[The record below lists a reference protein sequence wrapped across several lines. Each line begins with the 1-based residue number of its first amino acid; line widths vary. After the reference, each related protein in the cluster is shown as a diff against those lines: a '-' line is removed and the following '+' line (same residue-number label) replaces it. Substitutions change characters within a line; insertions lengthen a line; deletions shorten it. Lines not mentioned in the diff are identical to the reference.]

1 MPPSSSHGLDSSKQ
15 PQQHLNKSVG
25 EFLRPGPPP
34 LRIDQTVGQALEAI
48 RATGLE
54 ERIFYFYVVDA
65 EGRLSGVVPARKLLT
80 EPLEQLIEEVMIR
93 RTLSLPETATLLEAC
108 ECFILHKF
116 LAIPVVDA
124 QKRLR
129 GIIDVGLFTDEVME
143 LGSSNNN
150 DQLFQTIGIHVQEVL
165 HASPW
170 KAFAI
175 RFPWLAATVSG
186 GVLCA
191 MMAGAFAATLEK
203 RVVLAVFMAL
213 VLGLGEAVAA
223 QSLALTVQSLP
234 AARIRW
240 KWLRVKLRREAVTA
254 IFLGILAGSAVT
266 LMVGLFWDDLHAAL
280 AIGGSVV
287 VSIFVAGMMG
297 VLVPSLLRVVSWD
310 PRIAAGPITLAAADL
325 FTVSCYLVVAKI
337 FLG

>member
-1 MPPSSSHGLDSSKQ
+1 MPPASLPSPNATKD
-15 PQQHLNKSVG
+15 HLGCRVS
-25 EFLRPGPPP
+25 EFLSPGPPP
-34 LRIDQTVGQALEAI
+34 LKVDQTVGEALEAI
-48 RATGLE
+48 RRTGLE

-65 EGRLSGVVPARKLLT
+65 DGHLSGVVPARKLLT
-80 EPLEQLIEEVMIR
+80 EALERKIDEVMMKR
-93 RTLSLPETATLLEAC
+93 VLSLPESATLMEAC

-116 LAIPVVDA
+116 LAIPVIDSE
-124 QKRLR
+124 KRLC

-143 LGSSNNN
+143 LSTGNNS
-150 DQLFQTIGIHVQEVL
+150 DQLFQSIGIHVQEAL

-170 KAFAI
+170 KAFGI

-191 MMAGAFAATLEK
+191 GLAGAFASTLQQ

-234 AARIRW
+234 ASRIRW
-240 KWLRVKLRREAVTA
+240 KWMKSKLHREGVTA
-254 IFLGILAGSAVT
+254 SLLGLLAGCAVA
-266 LMVGLFWDDLHAAL
+266 LMVAAFWHDARAAVS
-280 AIGGSVV
+280 IGGSVV
-287 VSIFVAGMMG
+287 LSILVSGLLG
-297 VLVPSLLRVVSWD
+297 VVVPALIRIVRWD
-310 PRIAAGPITLAAADL
+310 PKIAAGPITLAAADL
-325 FTVSCYLVVAKI
+325 FTVSCYLVTARI

>member
-1 MPPSSSHGLDSSKQ
+1 MSFSSSSGSATSKE
-15 PQQHLNKSVG
+15 HLNKPIA

-34 LRIDQTVGQALEAI
+34 LRMDQTVAEALEAI
-48 RATGLE
+48 RTTGLE

-65 EGRLSGVVPARKLLT
+65 DGRLSGVVPARKLLT
-80 EPLEQLIEEVMIR
+80 ESLDRLIGGVMIKR
-93 RTLSLPETATLLEAC
+93 VMSLPEGATLMEAC

-116 LAIPVVDA
+116 LAIPVVDSE
-124 QKRLR
+124 KRLR

-143 LGSSNNN
+143 LGEGNST
-150 DQLFQTIGIHVQEVL
+150 DQLFQSIGIHVQEVL

-170 KAFAI
+170 KAFRI

-191 MMAGAFAATLEK
+191 MMAGAFATTLQQ

-234 AARIRW
+234 QTRIRW
-240 KWLRVKLRREAVTA
+240 KWLRVKLQREALTS
-254 IFLGILAGSAVT
+254 ILLGLLAGSAVA
-266 LMVGLFWDDLHAAL
+266 LMVEFCWHDLRSAIV
-280 AIGGSVV
+280 IGGSVV
-287 VSIFVAGMMG
+287 ISILTASLIG
-297 VLVPSLLRVVSWD
+297 VLVPTLLRVVHWD
-310 PRIAAGPITLAAADL
+310 PKIAAGPITLAAADL
-325 FTVSCYLVVAKI
+325 FTVSCYLITAKLL
-337 FLG
+337 LG

>member
-1 MPPSSSHGLDSSKQ
+1 MTFSSSSGSASSQ
-15 PQQHLNKSVG
+15 EHLNKPVS

-34 LRIDQTVGQALEAI
+34 LLIDQSVGQSLEAI
-48 RATGLE
+48 RASGLE
-54 ERIFYFYVVDA
+54 ERIFYFYVVDS

-80 EPLEQLIEEVMIR
+80 EALESRIGEVMMKR
-93 RTLSLPETATLLEAC
+93 VLSLPETATLMEAC

-116 LAIPVVDA
+116 LAIPVVDSNR
-124 QKRLR
+124 RLR
-129 GIIDVGLFTDEVME
+129 GIVDVGLFTDEVME
-143 LGSSNNN
+143 LGEGNST
-150 DQLFQTIGIHVQEVL
+150 DQLFQSIGIHVQEVL

-170 KAFAI
+170 KAFRI

-191 MMAGAFAATLEK
+191 MMAGAFAATLQQ

-234 AARIRW
+234 QSRIRW

-254 IFLGILAGSAVT
+254 ALLGLLAGSSVA
-266 LMVGLFWDDLHAAL
+266 LMVSLCWHDFRASLV
-280 AIGGSVV
+280 IGGSVLISV
-287 VSIFVAGMMG
+287 FVAGGIG
-297 VLVPSLLRVVSWD
+297 VIVPSVLRLVHLD
-310 PRIAAGPITLAAADL
+310 PKIAAGPITLAAADL
-325 FTVSCYLVVAKI
+325 FTVSCYLVTAKLL
-337 FLG
+337 LG

>member
-1 MPPSSSHGLDSSKQ
+1 MPPPSSPVGNASTE
-15 PQQHLNKSVG
+15 HLG
-25 EFLRPGPPP
+25 RPLAEFISPGPPP
-34 LRIDQTVGQALEAI
+34 LRVDQTVGQALDAI
-48 RATGLE
+48 RATGLA

-65 EGRLSGVVPARKLLT
+65 EERLSGVVPARKLLT
-80 EPLEQLIEEVMIR
+80 EPLGSLISQVMMTR
-93 RTLSLPETATLLEAC
+93 VLSLPEHATLMEAC

-116 LAIPVVDA
+116 LAIPVVDGN
-124 QKRLR
+124 KRFR

-143 LGSSNNN
+143 LSTGANT
-150 DQLFQTIGIHVQEVL
+150 DQLFQSLGIDVQEVL

-170 KAFAI
+170 KAFGI

-191 MMAGAFAATLEK
+191 FLAGAFASTLQQ

-234 AARIRW
+234 HSRVRW
-240 KWLRVKLRREAVTA
+240 KWLRMKLRREGVTA
-254 IFLGILAGSAVT
+254 ALLGLLAGVAVAV
-266 LMVGLFWDDLHAAL
+266 MVAFCWHDAVAAIS
-280 AIGGSVV
+280 IGGSVV
-287 VSIFVAGMMG
+287 LSVLISGLLG
-297 VLVPSLLRVVSWD
+297 VLVPVLLRSVHWD
-310 PRIAAGPITLAAADL
+310 PKIAAGPITLAAADL
-325 FTVSCYLVVAKI
+325 FTVTCYLVTARV

>member
-1 MPPSSSHGLDSSKQ
+1 MPSSASSSSVTPTSQ
-15 PQQHLNKSVG
+15 EHLNLAVG

-34 LRIDQTVGQALEAI
+34 LQMDQTIGAALDVI
-48 RATGLE
+48 RSSGLE

-65 EGRLSGVVPARKLLT
+65 EGRLSGVVPSRKLLT
-80 EPLEQLIEEVMIR
+80 ESLDSLISCVMMKR
-93 RTLSLPETATLLEAC
+93 VLSLPETATLLEAC

-116 LAIPVVDA
+116 LAIPVVDSE
-124 QKRLR
+124 KRLR

-143 LGSSNNN
+143 LSGGSNT
-150 DQLFQTIGIHVQEVL
+150 DQLFQTIGIHIQEL
-165 HASPW
+165 QHASPL
-170 KAFAI
+170 KAFLI

-191 MMAGAFAATLEK
+191 LLAGAFASTLQQ

-234 AARIRW
+234 ATRVRR
-240 KWLRVKLRREAVTA
+240 KWLYAKLRREAVTTSL
-254 IFLGILAGSAVT
+254 LGLLAGTAVA
-266 LMVGLFWDDLHAAL
+266 LMVGLFWRDVTAAL

-287 VSIFVAGMMG
+287 ISILVAGLLG
-297 VLVPSLLRVVSWD
+297 VLVPVLLRMVHWD
-310 PRIAAGPITLAAADL
+310 PKIAAGPIALAVADL
-325 FTVSCYLVVAKI
+325 FTISCYLVTAKI

>member
-1 MPPSSSHGLDSSKQ
+1 MSLPSSSGSDIPKE
-15 PQQHLNKSVG
+15 HLNRPIN

-34 LRIDQTVGQALEAI
+34 LQLDQTVGLALEAI

-54 ERIFYFYVVDA
+54 ERIFYFYVVDG

-80 EPLEQLIEEVMIR
+80 EPLESLISEVMMKR
-93 RTLSLPETATLLEAC
+93 VLSLPESATLMEAC

-116 LAIPVVDA
+116 LAIPVVDSG
-124 QKRLR
+124 KRLR

-143 LGSSNNN
+143 LGEGNST
-150 DQLFQTIGIHVQEVL
+150 DQLFQSIGIHVQEVL

-170 KAFAI
+170 KAFGI

-191 MMAGAFAATLEK
+191 MMAGAFAATLQQ

-234 AARIRW
+234 QSRIRW
-240 KWLRVKLRREAVTA
+240 KWLRVKLRREGVTTVLLGLLSGFAVA
-254 IFLGILAGSAVT
+254 
-266 LMVGLFWDDLHAAL
+266 LMVGLFWRDLLSAIV
-280 AIGGSVV
+280 IGGSVLISV
-287 VSIFVAGMMG
+287 CMAGLIG
-297 VLVPSLLRVVSWD
+297 VLVPTLLRLVHWD
-310 PRIAAGPITLAAADL
+310 PKIAAGPITLAAADL
-325 FTVSCYLVVAKI
+325 FTVSCYLITARLV
-337 FLG
+337 LG

>member
-1 MPPSSSHGLDSSKQ
+1 MSFPTSGESTAAQEHLSH
-15 PQQHLNKSVG
+15 PVC

-34 LRIDQTVGQALEAI
+34 LRIDQTVSQALEAI
-48 RATGLE
+48 RASGLE

-65 EGRLSGVVPARKLLT
+65 DGRLSGVVPARKLLT
-80 EPLEQLIEEVMIR
+80 EPLESLIGAVMMKR
-93 RTLSLPETATLLEAC
+93 VLSLPESATLMEAC

-116 LAIPVVDA
+116 LAIPVVDPE
-124 QKRLR
+124 KRLR
-129 GIIDVGLFTDEVME
+129 GIIDVSLFTDEVME
-143 LGSSNNN
+143 LGEGSST
-150 DQLFQTIGIHVQEVL
+150 DQLFQSLGIHVQEVL

-191 MMAGAFAATLEK
+191 MMAGAFAATLQQ

-234 AARIRW
+234 QSRVRW
-240 KWLRVKLRREAVTA
+240 KWLKVKLRREATTS
-254 IFLGILAGSAVT
+254 IFLGLLAGVAVA
-266 LMVGLFWDDLHAAL
+266 LMVGLFWRDLPPAL
-280 AIGGSVV
+280 VIGGSVV
-287 VSIFVAGMMG
+287 ISIFVAGLIG
-297 VLVPSLLRVVSWD
+297 VLVPSALRLVHWD
-310 PRIAAGPITLAAADL
+310 PKIAAGPITLAVADL
-325 FTVSCYLVVAKI
+325 FTVSCYLITAKLL
-337 FLG
+337 LG

>member
-1 MPPSSSHGLDSSKQ
+1 VGEALDS
-15 PQQHLNKSVG
+15 
-25 EFLRPGPPP
+25 
-34 LRIDQTVGQALEAI
+34 I
-48 RATGLE
+48 RRTGLE

-65 EGRLSGVVPARKLLT
+65 DGHLSGVVPARKLLT
-80 EPLEQLIEEVMIR
+80 EALERRIGEVMMR
-93 RTLSLPETATLLEAC
+93 RVLSLPESATLMEAC

-116 LAIPVVDA
+116 LAIPVIDSE
-124 QKRLR
+124 KRLR

-143 LGSSNNN
+143 LSTGNNS
-150 DQLFQTIGIHVQEVL
+150 DQLFQSIGIHVQEAL

-170 KAFAI
+170 KAFGI

-191 MMAGAFAATLEK
+191 GLAGAFASTLQQ

-234 AARIRW
+234 ASRIRW
-240 KWLRVKLRREAVTA
+240 KWMKSKLHREGVTA
-254 IFLGILAGSAVT
+254 SLLGLLAGCAVA
-266 LMVGLFWDDLHAAL
+266 LMVAAFWHDARAAVS
-280 AIGGSVV
+280 IGGSVV
-287 VSIFVAGMMG
+287 LSILVSGLLG
-297 VLVPSLLRVVSWD
+297 VVVPALIRIVRWD
-310 PRIAAGPITLAAADL
+310 PKIAAGPITLAAADL
-325 FTVSCYLVVAKI
+325 FTVSCYLVTARI

>member
-1 MPPSSSHGLDSSKQ
+1 MSFPSSSGASSRE
-15 PQQHLNKSVG
+15 HLNKPVS

-34 LRIDQTVGQALEAI
+34 LRIDQSVAAALEVI
-48 RATGLE
+48 RTAGLE

-80 EPLEQLIEEVMIR
+80 EPLDRLIGEAMMKRV
-93 RTLSLPETATLLEAC
+93 LSLPDRATLMEAC

-116 LAIPVVDA
+116 LAIPVVDSE
-124 QKRLR
+124 KRLR
-129 GIIDVGLFTDEVME
+129 GIIDVSLFTDEVME
-143 LGSSNNN
+143 LGEGSST
-150 DQLFQTIGIHVQEVL
+150 DQLFQSIGIHVQEVL

-170 KAFAI
+170 KAFRI

-191 MMAGAFAATLEK
+191 LLAGAFAATLQH

-234 AARIRW
+234 ASRVRW
-240 KWLRVKLRREAVTA
+240 KWLKVKLGREAATA
-254 IFLGILAGSAVT
+254 GYLGILAGSAVA
-266 LMVGLFWDDLHAAL
+266 LMVGIFWHDLRSSIV
-280 AIGGSVV
+280 IGGSVLI
-287 VSIFVAGMMG
+287 SILVAGLTG
-297 VLVPSLLRVVSWD
+297 VVVPTLLRLVRWD
-310 PRIAAGPITLAAADL
+310 PKIAAGPITLAAADL
-325 FTVSCYLVVAKI
+325 FTVSCYLVTAKLL
-337 FLG
+337 LG

>member
-1 MPPSSSHGLDSSKQ
+1 MSFPSSSGSATSKE
-15 PQQHLNKSVG
+15 HLNKPIA

-34 LRIDQTVGQALEAI
+34 LRMDQTVAEALEAI
-48 RATGLE
+48 RTTGLE

-65 EGRLSGVVPARKLLT
+65 DGRLSGVVPARKLLT
-80 EPLEQLIEEVMIR
+80 ESLDRLIGGVMIKR
-93 RTLSLPETATLLEAC
+93 VMSLPEGATLMEAC

-116 LAIPVVDA
+116 LAIPVVDSE
-124 QKRLR
+124 KRLK

-143 LGSSNNN
+143 LGEGNST
-150 DQLFQTIGIHVQEVL
+150 DQLFQSIGIHVQEVL

-170 KAFAI
+170 KAFRI

-191 MMAGAFAATLEK
+191 MMAGAFATTLQQ

-234 AARIRW
+234 QSRIRR
-240 KWLRVKLRREAVTA
+240 KWLRVKLQREALTS
-254 IFLGILAGSAVT
+254 ILLGLLAGAAVA
-266 LMVGLFWDDLHAAL
+266 LMVEFCWHDLRSAIV
-280 AIGGSVV
+280 IGGSVV
-287 VSIFVAGMMG
+287 ISIFMASLIG
-297 VLVPSLLRVVSWD
+297 VLVPTLLRVVHWD
-310 PRIAAGPITLAAADL
+310 PKIAAGPITLAAADL
-325 FTVSCYLVVAKI
+325 FTVSCYLITAKLL
-337 FLG
+337 LG